1 MSGTEQAAEDA
12 NWKPAVNPWAIALVV
27 TLVAFMEILDTTIV
41 NVSLPHI
48 AGSLSASYDDATWTL
63 TSYLVANGI
72 VLPISGWLGRLL
84 GRKRYFLICIAM
96 FTVCSFLCG
105 MATSLAQMVIFRLM
119 QGFFGGGL
127 QPNQQSIILDTFP
140 PARRGAAFGV
150 TAIATIVAPV
160 LGPTLGGWITVN
172 YSWRWAFYINIPI
185 GILAVILISRLVVDP
200 KYIREAVAG
209 KLDAIGLG
217 LLAVWLGA
225 LQIILDKG
233 QEDDWFGAIWIRWA
247 TAILILAFI
256 AFLWRELKLKKPLVD
271 LRIMLN
277 RNFAV
282 GCLQIAVFGAVVYGM
297 ITILPLFYQTLLG
310 YTALA
315 AGLAVAPRGIG
326 AIFAMPIVGFLLSKF
341 DGRKLIAIGFAGVAV
356 ANLWLGHMTLDVG
369 QWSMFWAVAVSGFF
383 IGFVFVP
390 LATLAMG
397 ALPDNQ
403 IGNASGLYNLFRN
416 VGGSVGIS
424 IVNTIVSRHEQ
435 LHRTELSH
443 SFSPQNPVLQRAIDG
458 FHGLMSQRTDP
469 VDALHRSYK
478 LLEGAID
485 TQASLWSYID
495 DFRYLALLCFAT
507 VPIAF
512 ALKKVS
518 SRKAVA
524 AH

>member
-1 MSGTEQAAEDA
+1 MA
-12 NWKPAVNPWAIALVV
+12 NESTPPPFVQTNPWFIAAAVMLA
-27 TLVAFMEILDTTIV
+27 TFMEVLDTSIAAV
-41 NVSLPHI
+41 ALPYI
-48 AGSLSASYDDATWTL
+48 AGSVSATNDEATWVL
-63 TSYLVANGI
+63 TSYLVANAI
-72 VLPISGWLGRLL
+72 VLPASGWFAQKF
-84 GRKRYFLICIAM
+84 GRKNFLVVCIVI
-96 FTVCSFLCG
+96 FTISSFACG
-105 MATSLAQMVIFRLM
+105 AATSLPMILIARAV
-119 QGFFGGGL
+119 QGAGGGAL
-127 QPNQQSIILDTFP
+127 QPLSQAILLESFP
-140 PARRGAAFGV
+140 AEKRGQAMAAFGFGV
-150 TAIATIVAPV
+150 VVAPV

-185 GILAVILISRLVVDP
+185 GILAVILIWRLVVDP
-200 KYIREAVAG
+200 KYIREAVVG

-233 QEDDWFGAIWIRWA
+233 QEDDWFGATWIRWA

-282 GCLQIAVFGAVVYGM
+282 GCLQIAIFGAVVYGM

-356 ANLWLGHMTLDVG
+356 ANLWLGHMTLDVS

-397 ALPDNQ
+397 ALPDTQ
-403 IGNASGLYNLFRN
+403 IGNASGVYNLFRN

-458 FHGLMSQRTDP
+458 FHGLMNQHTDP
-469 VDALHRSYK
+469 VDALHRTYK

-512 ALKKVS
+512 GLKKVS

>member
-1 MSGTEQAAEDA
+1 MSNESTPPPFVQT
-12 NWKPAVNPWAIALVV
+12 NPWFIAAAVMLA
-27 TLVAFMEILDTTIV
+27 TFMEVLDTSIAAV
-41 NVSLPHI
+41 ALPYI
-48 AGSLSASYDDATWTL
+48 AGSVSATNDEATWVL
-63 TSYLVANGI
+63 TSYLVANAI
-72 VLPISGWLGRLL
+72 VLPASGWFARKLGRRNFW
-84 GRKRYFLICIAM
+84 GS
-96 FTVCSFLCG
+96 SFFFSTF
-105 MATSLAQMVIFRLM
+105 ASLR
-119 QGFFGGGL
+119 GEGGGG
-127 QPNQQSIILDTFP
+127 
-140 PARRGAAFGV
+140 R
-150 TAIATIVAPV
+150 
-160 LGPTLGGWITVN
+160 LGG
-172 YSWRWAFYINIPI
+172 
-185 GILAVILISRLVVDP
+185 
-200 KYIREAVAG
+200 
-209 KLDAIGLG
+209 IGLG

-233 QEDDWFGAIWIRWA
+233 QEDDWFGAIRIRWA

-341 DGRKLIAIGFAGVAV
+341 DGRKLIAIGFAGVAG
-356 ANLWLGHMTLDVG
+356 ANLGLGSMSVDVG

-443 SFSPQNPVLQRAIDG
+443 SFSPKNPLFQAAIDG
-458 FHGLMSQRTDP
+458 FHGLMN
-469 VDALHRSYK
+469 H
-478 LLEGAID
+478 
-485 TQASLWSYID
+485 
-495 DFRYLALLCFAT
+495 
-507 VPIAF
+507 
-512 ALKKVS
+512 
-518 SRKAVA
+518 
-524 AH
+524 

>member
-1 MSGTEQAAEDA
+1 
-12 NWKPAVNPWAIALVV
+12 
-27 TLVAFMEILDTTIV
+27 
-41 NVSLPHI
+41 
-48 AGSLSASYDDATWTL
+48 
-63 TSYLVANGI
+63 
-72 VLPISGWLGRLL
+72 
-84 GRKRYFLICIAM
+84 
-96 FTVCSFLCG
+96 
-105 MATSLAQMVIFRLM
+105 
-119 QGFFGGGL
+119 
-127 QPNQQSIILDTFP
+127 
-140 PARRGAAFGV
+140 
-150 TAIATIVAPV
+150 
-160 LGPTLGGWITVN
+160 
-172 YSWRWAFYINIPI
+172 
-185 GILAVILISRLVVDP
+185 
-200 KYIREAVAG
+200 
-209 KLDAIGLG
+209 
-217 LLAVWLGA
+217 VWLGA

-233 QEDDWFGAIWIRWA
+233 QEDDWFGATWIRWA
-247 TAILILAFI
+247 TVILILAFI
-256 AFLWRELKLKKPLVD
+256 AFLWRELKMKKPLVD
-271 LRIMLN
+271 LRILLN
-277 RNFAV
+277 RNFTV
-282 GCLQIAVFGAVVYGM
+282 GCLQIAIFGAVVYGM
-297 ITILPLFYQTLLG
+297 ITILPLFYQTLMG

-326 AIFAMPIVGFLLSKF
+326 AIFAMPFVGYLLSKF
-341 DGRKLIAIGFAGVAV
+341 DGRKLIAIGFGGVAV

-397 ALPDNQ
+397 ALPDYQ

-443 SFSPQNPVLQRAIDG
+443 SLSPQNPLMQRAVDG
-458 FHGLMSQRTDP
+458 FHGLMNQHTDP
-469 VDALHRSYK
+469 VDALHRTYK

-524 AH
+524 VH